1 MMFFIWLLLVLAMTG
16 SVGLRGGRR
25 IPMPPRPKT
34 KQCKNKNYK
43 LKSNTNGKANSKHT
57 DTNN

>member
-1 MMFFIWLLLVLAMTG
+1 MFFIWLLLVLAMTG
-16 SVGLRGGRR
+16 SVGLKGGGRR

-34 KQCKNKNYK
+34 KQSKNKNYK